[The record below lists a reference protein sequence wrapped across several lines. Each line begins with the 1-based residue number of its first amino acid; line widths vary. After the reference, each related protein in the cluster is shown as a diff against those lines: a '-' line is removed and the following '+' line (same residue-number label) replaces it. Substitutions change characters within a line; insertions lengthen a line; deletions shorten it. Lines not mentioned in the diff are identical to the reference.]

1 MATELG
7 HGETTE
13 AKTTMARLVGFTAYF
28 TGTVEPLDR
37 WVATKPCP
45 VRFLNAC
52 CRGFGQPIFLNNP
65 ISGLIIMVAL
75 FVQNPW
81 QALCGILGLVVA
93 QLTAMAMRQPRGGV
107 DSGGVA
113 FQGLLTGLVIPALT
127 GLLDWQALL
136 LLPVALFAIF
146 SVFLSS
152 ALGNLLGQWGI
163 PAFNLPFNVATFL
176 FVAASGPTHPYFRP
190 APAGPQVGM
199 MTVVPNAT
207 DQPINW
213 LMVLSTIPVGIG
225 QCYGCDKLATGCLMA
240 LAMLIC
246 SPTVFLHGVIGS
258 ILGTLTGLAMAAPHA
273 DIYAGLWS
281 YNSVLTCA
289 SVGGFFFVLTWQSH
303 LVALFS
309 AIFAA
314 VVKGALSAVLKPA
327 GLPDIAFPFCIAAG
341 LFLLVTSESKLLM
354 RVPMDKITWPE
365 DHRRKF
371 KPGGVAD
378 VPDGEALE
386 VT

>member
-146 SVFLSS
+146 RLVFC
-152 ALGNLLGQWGI
+152 I
-163 PAFNLPFNVATFL
+163 V
-176 FVAASGPTHPYFRP
+176 
-190 APAGPQVGM
+190 
-199 MTVVPNAT
+199 
-207 DQPINW
+207 
-213 LMVLSTIPVGIG
+213 
-225 QCYGCDKLATGCLMA
+225 CGCLFCFAWSFVCLFA
-240 LAMLIC
+240 L
-246 SPTVFLHGVIGS
+246 
-258 ILGTLTGLAMAAPHA
+258 
-273 DIYAGLWS
+273 LWQ
-281 YNSVLTCA
+281 
-289 SVGGFFFVLTWQSH
+289 WQ
-303 LVALFS
+303 
-309 AIFAA
+309 
-314 VVKGALSAVLKPA
+314 
-327 GLPDIAFPFCIAAG
+327 
-341 LFLLVTSESKLLM
+341 
-354 RVPMDKITWPE
+354 
-365 DHRRKF
+365 
-371 KPGGVAD
+371 
-378 VPDGEALE
+378 
-386 VT
+386 